1 MRIRQILGQRFIKL
15 KDTLNVQIKQI
26 YSVRKRVKD
35 ACKRQKIE
43 HRKEGLYKTVYKCDI
58 YARYL
63 EYQPK
68 PRPVHI
74 KCKTIHMLSEE
85 GKQSLPEF
93 LVGASCASNRRKDVI
108 LHSSLNNKQR
118 IYSNRPKIN
127 HSIDRGYIV
136 TGSIGSPVCCSN
148 SDRLEI

>member
-1 MRIRQILGQRFIKL
+1 MWHLCKVLGISTQ
-15 KDTLNVQIKQI
+15 T
-26 YSVRKRVKD
+26 
-35 ACKRQKIE
+35 
-43 HRKEGLYKTVYKCDI
+43 KT
-58 YARYL
+58 
-63 EYQPK
+63 
-68 PRPVHI
+68 VHI

-127 HSIDRGYIV
+127 HSIDTGYIV